1 MRTAMNFS
9 IFLDELFTITR
20 TPPEESDSF
29 LGNEEIQARISSL
42 LCLGSRKRYSTL
54 SDEQIASFIDFI
66 LRLVETPRSLIGLI
80 RVEVPVKCLLHRTFT
95 ELALPWSEMKFWLC
109 IVHDWFYVLRHS
121 PDARK
126 YLKRPHIKESFIFRF
141 HIDAHQSSAYKGELF
156 SSLYKAYA
164 FPFHIALRFKQAQHA
179 DINTLNAYGL
189 VAKDF
194 FRCILPEYKSRKTH
208 PDHINAEYFN
218 AFKRGY
224 NIAEYQNIDS
234 KLTPTAIDKG
244 LCLKRL
250 INFNPIVPRPHGGH
264 KGKRLPHPDLDP
276 DTDILNIYLPDDPH
290 GDMQDSPPVQRIDIN
305 FLSSTP
311 IELQDEDPDI
321 DIDSEIFE
329 APFQVPVFT
338 VHQHD
343 GTRKPFLK
351 RTWMEIIN
359 LRNFKFAWSA
369 QFLQLF
375 HYAVIHYR
383 LKMLWGKND
392 YWNAIIV
399 FLYLLI
405 HTGIDGSCLIALIVD
420 SDNIA
425 VKPSLRLNRGRRYI
439 IIPSVIQTAICSS
452 DICLH
457 KSDEVWIP
465 VPDLI
470 SALFDAI
477 LIHGST
483 HVFSYLDQTGVRKQ
497 LSLYDV
503 DNFLETQ
510 INNSC
515 IYQYCS
521 ISRAIICN
529 SFLPLYCHRF
539 GMDPLVATLVS
550 GKDHHR
556 LFKSQLHYT
565 FIPHDKLEKEYL
577 SAFNHVIEGIDATL
591 NKVLEA
597 GLIKSAQEDT
607 LC

>member
-1 MRTAMNFS
+1 MNFDT
-9 IFLDELFTITR
+9 FLEELFTITC
-20 TPPEESDSF
+20 TPHGESDSF
-29 LGNEEIQARISSL
+29 LGNKEVQARVSSF
-42 LCLGSRKRYSTL
+42 LCLGSRKKYRTL

-95 ELALPWSEMKFWLC
+95 ELALPWSEMKFWLFM
-109 IVHDWFYVLRHS
+109 VRDWFYVLRHS
-121 PDARK
+121 PDVKK

-156 SSLYKAYA
+156 SSLYRSYA
-164 FPFHIALRFKQAQHA
+164 FPFHIALRFKQSQHA
-179 DINTLNAYGL
+179 DINTLNTYGL
-189 VAKDF
+189 VARDF
-194 FRCILPEYKSRKTH
+194 FRCILPEYKGRKTH
-208 PDHINAEYFN
+208 PDHINAEYIN
-218 AFKRGY
+218 AFTRGY
-224 NIAEYQNIDS
+224 DIAEYQNIDS
-234 KLTPTAIDKG
+234 KLTPAAIDKG

-250 INFNPIVPRPHGGH
+250 INFNPIVPRPHAGH
-264 KGKRLPHPDLDP
+264 KGKRLPYPDIDP
-276 DTDILNIYLPDDPH
+276 DMDILNIYPPDDLQENL
-290 GDMQDSPPVQRIDIN
+290 QDSSQMQRIHIS
-305 FLSSTP
+305 FVSSTP

-329 APFQVPVFT
+329 APFQVPIFT

-351 RTWMEIIN
+351 KSWMEIIN
-359 LRNFKFAWSA
+359 LRSFKFAWAA

-383 LKMLWGKND
+383 LRMLWGKND

-405 HTGIDGSCLIALIVD
+405 HTGIDESCLISLAVD

-425 VKPSLRLNRGRRYI
+425 VKPSLRLNRGRRHI
-439 IIPSVIQTAICSS
+439 IIPSVIQTALCSS
-452 DICLH
+452 DICLQ
-457 KSDEVWIP
+457 KSDAVWIP
-465 VPDLI
+465 VPEPI
-470 SALFDAI
+470 SRLFDAV
-477 LIHGST
+477 LSRGST
-483 HVFSYLDQTGVRKQ
+483 HVFNYLDQAGVRKQ

-515 IYQYCS
+515 IYQHCS

-550 GKDHHR
+550 GRDRHR

-565 FIPHDKLEKEYL
+565 FITHEKLEKEYL
-577 SAFNHVIEGIDATL
+577 STFNYVTEGIDATL
-591 NKVLEA
+591 KKVLEA
-597 GLIKSAQEDT
+597 GLIKAAQKDISH
-607 LC
+607 